1 MAAPPSPSPAER
13 RRITPIESPEQS
25 SQTRIG
31 RGRGR
36 GRSAQPTVSH
46 QIPRHLTLPPLNIG
60 SSSAAKSP
68 HRRRTTRH
76 LPVGGTRS
84 RTSGPALIEGLLPDQ
99 ALPETPNMSQDGD
112 NSSHASRREGSYDPD
127 DNRITWTHQPKPGED
142 LRRDRSR
149 ELSGPTFTPSR
160 HTVRRRRSDSSES
173 EDGSKSFSVEQM
185 LRESSERAGS
195 VAVSGAS
202 EASGLA
208 NYGGYI
214 TSGEDI
220 PLGQDRARARLLVSN
235 SSSGTNAGYPGLDM
249 LLSSTTASRNQ
260 ISDET
265 PSSRKGKQPYPRVSN
280 RGMALP
286 SHGSWE
292 SHATEGDASINSRTF
307 PPNQEALRRGRG
319 ETSSNTVGRDHA
331 INDISP
337 DRRSK
342 SLFSVILMEFCVL
355 IYV

>member
-1 MAAPPSPSPAER
+1 MAALASPSPAER
-13 RRITPIESPEQS
+13 RRITSIESPEQP
-25 SQTRIG
+25 SQTRTT

-76 LPVGGTRS
+76 LPVGGTRG

-112 NSSHASRREGSYDPD
+112 NSSRASRREGSYDPE

-173 EDGSKSFSVEQM
+173 EDGSKSFSVERM
-185 LRESSERAGS
+185 LRDPSEQGGS
-195 VAVSGAS
+195 IAVSGVS
-202 EASGLA
+202 DA

-220 PLGQDRARARLLVSN
+220 PLGQDRARARVLVSN
-235 SSSGTNAGYPGLDM
+235 SSSGTNLGYSGVPGLDV
-249 LLSSTTASRNQ
+249 LPSSNTASRNQ
-260 ISDET
+260 ISDEA
-265 PSSRKGKQPYPRVSN
+265 SGSRKAKQPYPRVSQ

-292 SHATEGDASINSRTF
+292 SPATEGDASINSRTY
-307 PPNQEALRRGRG
+307 PPNQEALRRKRG
-319 ETSSNTVGRDHA
+319 DASSSVVGRDHA
-331 INDISP
+331 INDMSP

-342 SLFSVILMEFCVL
+342 SSPQCL
-355 IYV
+355 